1 MFKTIPMIDVSFMK
15 NWLKTL
21 TRWSTITEPEE
32 KAKEALECHRLY
44 ENILQKLNKYFW
56 NINVAEI
63 FFQ

>member
-21 TRWSTITEPEE
+21 TRWSTITEPED

-44 ENILQKLNKYFW
+44 ENILQKLNKYF
-56 NINVAEI
+56 
-63 FFQ
+63 